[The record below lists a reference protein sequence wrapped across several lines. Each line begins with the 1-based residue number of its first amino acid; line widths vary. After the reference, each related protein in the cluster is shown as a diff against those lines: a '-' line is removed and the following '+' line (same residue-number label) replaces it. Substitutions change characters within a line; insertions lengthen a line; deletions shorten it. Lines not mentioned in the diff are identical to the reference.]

1 VEKPSP
7 LSDKTILRALGV
19 LGTVGC
25 MAGAITACN
34 AVATDAG
41 PARLTAG
48 VVLLLVGLACFV
60 VSRYVRA

>member
-7 LSDKTILRALGV
+7 VSDVTILRVLGV
-19 LGTVGC
+19 LGTFGC
-25 MAGAITACN
+25 AAGAITACN

-41 PARLTAG
+41 ATRLTAG

-60 VSRYVRA
+60 VSRYVKA